1 MSLQNIENRPRY
13 YLLGDCFFNVSWC
26 RSTCYLFMCL
36 WLLKSQYWVS
46 HGLRTCVAVK
56 ILISLSECM
65 FRIWKIKAN
74 LIPHLKSWYIVSN
87 IFKASFSN
95 LHQRSFIFRSHLT
108 LVMKLHTPPRY
119 SLFKVAQ
126 QHQQNNICTN

>member
-1 MSLQNIENRPRY
+1 MLYGHMWQLKYFRQWVH
-13 YLLGDCFFNVSWC
+13 VSD
-26 RSTCYLFMCL
+26 
-36 WLLKSQYWVS
+36 LKN
-46 HGLRTCVAVK
+46 
-56 ILISLSECM
+56 
-65 FRIWKIKAN
+65 KAN

-126 QHQQNNICTN
+126 QHQQNSTRTNCMLLTI